1 MHLDGAF
8 ALFHSV
14 RIFLQISE
22 NCHQEI
28 GLASKHYFWVCIFH
42 KLEQFS
48 ECVHTFSDYFSCR
61 IQFNFVSQIFNV
73 FTWLD
78 ADKLLH
84 LTDTQ
89 SYLPKDQKYAK
100 AEILQ
105 N

>member
-8 ALFHSV
+8 ALFDSV
-14 RIFLQISE
+14 RIFLLISE
-22 NCHQEI
+22 TVINKLYLQANIIFEF
-28 GLASKHYFWVCIFH
+28 AYFTNWNNS
-42 KLEQFS
+42 L
-48 ECVHTFSDYFSCR
+48 
-61 IQFNFVSQIFNV
+61 NV
-73 FTWLD
+73 FTLFQTSFPAEFNSISSRKFSTFSLD